1 MSKKMSFPIR
11 TFNKFFNIPTEI
23 PNYAQIEIT
32 NICNLDCKMC
42 VRNFIKLGIKHM
54 DFNLFKRIVD
64 KLDGVYT
71 LNLTGYGEPLSHPRI
86 IDAIKYCKMKG
97 FEVQT
102 TTNGLLLVEDRKI
115 INLISSGLD
124 LIAFSVES
132 IKEVNEIAHQ
142 NLKALDNIKRLIE
155 IRNELNSPTPTVTL
169 QTLMI
174 KGKEQ
179 DLFDVIEWG
188 ALNGVDRINVARF
201 DLNTLTDVERPNVD
215 EEKDIFR
222 EFARLRK
229 KYNIR
234 IDCIQDQFYDGLK
247 GFLYKHLKHFLEND
261 RNCTRLNDFTYIN
274 LEGDVRPCCA
284 LVNNRIHNLLE
295 SNLRE
300 IWNSEKYNN
309 FRKNHFKVPWCSN
322 CDVFTLRQKSIKV

>member
-11 TFNKFFNIPTEI
+11 ALTKFFDIPTDI
-23 PNYAQIEIT
+23 PYFAQIEIT

-54 DFNLFKRIVD
+54 DFDLFKRIVD

-86 IDAIKYCKMKG
+86 IDAITYCKSKG

-102 TTNGLLLVEDRKI
+102 TTNGLLLDEHRKI
-115 INLISSGLD
+115 VNLISSGID

-132 IKEVNEIAHQ
+132 IKEVNEIAHK
-142 NLKALDNIKRLIE
+142 NLKALENIKKLIAL
-155 IRNELNSPTPTVTL
+155 RKELNSPTPAVTL
-169 QTLMI
+169 QTLII

-201 DLNTLTDVERPNVD
+201 DLNTLTDVKRPGLI
-215 EEKDIFR
+215 EEQAVFR

-229 KYNIR
+229 KYSIR
-234 IDCIQDQFYDGLK
+234 IDCVQDQFYDGLK
-247 GFLYKHLKHFLEND
+247 GFLYKHLKHFLENE
-261 RNCTRLNDFTYIN
+261 RICTRLNDFTYIN

-284 LVNNRIHNLLE
+284 LVHNRIDNLLK

-309 FRKNHFKVPWCSN
+309 FRKNHFKVPWCSH
-322 CDVFTLRQKSIKV
+322 CDVFTLRQKSIRV